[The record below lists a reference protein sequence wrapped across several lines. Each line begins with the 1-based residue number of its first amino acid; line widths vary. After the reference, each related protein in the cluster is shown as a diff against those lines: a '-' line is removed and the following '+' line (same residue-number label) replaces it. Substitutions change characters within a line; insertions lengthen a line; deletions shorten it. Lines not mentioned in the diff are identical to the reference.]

1 MTQLDYLSIAEASRL
16 IRKHDLSP
24 VEFTEALLARI
35 AALDPVYHAYIAVT
49 ADSKFVYTL
58 NSVAGA
64 VGIFAVQKDGTL
76 LNIGFAGGVSPLS
89 GFNGIAAF

>member
-1 MTQLDYLSIAEASRL
+1 
-16 IRKHDLSP
+16 
-24 VEFTEALLARI
+24 
-35 AALDPVYHAYIAVT
+35 VT
-49 ADSKFVYTL
+49 ADGKFVYTL

-76 LNIGFAGGVSPLS
+76 LNVGSVGGVSPLN